1 MVKSVIKEFIIILL
15 MCIAILLLLG
25 VVFYGY
31 IPNSAIPS
39 KIAYETPETIKNEL
53 VDTVGGNTT
62 EKQNIIYE
70 ITDSDL
76 TKYKQDKNYN
86 PGKAD
91 PFAEVVD
98 ANTAVT
104 NGTTNGSGDNG
115 NNSNNGENG
124 TKDNNTNKGNTTTTN
139 KTGSS
144 LFNDTSIK

>member
-15 MCIAILLLLG
+15 MCIAIVLILG

-39 KIAYETPETIKNEL
+39 KIAYETPEEIKNEL
-53 VDTVGGNTT
+53 TYTTGGNDT
-62 EKQNIIYE
+62 EKQNIVYE

-76 TKYKQDKNYN
+76 TKYKKDKNYN

-91 PFAEVVD
+91 PFAEIS
-98 ANTAVT
+98 NEL
-104 NGTTNGSGDNG
+104 TTSPNG
-115 NNSNNGENG
+115 NNSNGSGNG
-124 TKDNNTNKGNTTTTN
+124 TNNNGGSNNTSTN